1 MRNNID
7 KKTLSFLTICLH
19 NCVPGSTNAE
29 TLNSAKDTNKHANNI
44 SNIKYVVIEKRNKF
58 LVADNGTD
66 EGKVSNVNL
75 TAAGKKVMSILI
87 LNTISFIHQ

>member
-19 NCVPGSTNAE
+19 NCVPGSTNVE

-66 EGKVSNVNL
+66 GGKESNVNL

-87 LNTISFIHQ
+87 LNMISFIHQ